1 MLATDGVLTHN
12 DIVEIVRAA
21 TDDVLITML
30 GITPEH
36 QLAYQDNKA
45 ALGRHGIVSLI
56 GMAGAWIGTGSVS
69 CSPATACGLAS
80 RLMMTE
86 YTAVDDD
93 VLDAIAEVTNMII
106 GNLKTALEEHLG
118 PMGLS
123 IPTVIH
129 GRNFTSRSLGTQEW
143 SIVPFL
149 LDAGELEVRVCLAR
163 STNSEC
169 PRLTVAGN
177 ETIGF

>member
-1 MLATDGVLTHN
+1 MMLTEAVLTHT

-36 QLAYQDNKA
+36 SAAYQDNA
-45 ALGRHGIVSLI
+45 AAMGSNGVVSLI
-56 GMAGAWIGTGSVS
+56 GMAGTWIGTGSMS
-69 CSPATACGLAS
+69 CTPQLACNLAG
-80 RLMMTE
+80 RLMMSE
-86 YTAVDDD
+86 YSSVTDE
-93 VLDAIAEVTNMII
+93 VLDAVAELTNMII

-129 GRNFTSRSLGTQEW
+129 GRNFTSRTVGTQDW
-143 SIVPFL
+143 TIVPFS
-149 LDAGELEVRVCLAR
+149 LDGEPLEVHVCLAR
-163 STNSEC
+163 NAE
-169 PRLTVAGN
+169 AGRA
-177 ETIGF
+177 